1 MLAIH
6 QHMGFLWTDGEAM
19 AAADASVGIEHDF
32 RLEMDAFGVLTPE
45 TVERTTFQKDNRPDA
60 RSIMK

>member
-1 MLAIH
+1 
-6 QHMGFLWTDGEAM
+6 MGSFWTDGEAT

-32 RLEMDAFGVLTPE
+32 RPWMDAFGVLTPE
-45 TVERTTFQKDNRPDA
+45 TVERTTFQKDDCSDA

>member
-1 MLAIH
+1 MLAI
-6 QHMGFLWTDGEAM
+6 QHNMGFLWTDGEAS

-45 TVERTTFQKDNRPDA
+45 TVERTAFQKDDCPDA